1 LCFNSIS
8 RTKKADIGREF
19 VTEYSKRDKKTW
31 RERESNIKQT
41 RLIYQK
47 TNLVSQQNLRAYI
60 TGFFFFFLY
69 CGSALTRLCLC
80 FSCCLDSY
88 CCPFILAFLLYFV
101 SSFSFGFW
109 SCLVWCFYLLPAG
122 LLSLCFAASW
132 LGLQG
137 GHQSLLC
144 AVSCFCFKGFLFFFL
159 QFSIACLAVVVLFFS
174 LCATQYLF
182 LFMFPSQTFSRSYSL
197 STIVCCFEIIA
208 MVI

>member
-1 LCFNSIS
+1 M
-8 RTKKADIGREF
+8 
-19 VTEYSKRDKKTW
+19 
-31 RERESNIKQT
+31 
-41 RLIYQK
+41 IYQK

-60 TGFFFFFLY
+60 TGFFFFFFLY

-88 CCPFILAFLLYFV
+88 CCPLILAFLLYFV

-109 SCLVWCFYLLPAG
+109 SCLFWCFFLLPAG
-122 LLSLCFAASW
+122 LLSLCFPASW

-144 AVSCFCFKGFLFFFL
+144 AVSCFGFEGFFFW

-182 LFMFPSQTFSRSYSL
+182 LFMFPSHTFSRSYSL
-197 STIVCCFEIIA
+197 STVVCCFEIIA